1 CIRDSGR
8 GPVRRRWGAS
18 PWITAPPGTLC
29 HAMTVRAC
37 HASGFEP
44 RIRHR
49 VDDIDTV
56 LGLVA
61 IGAGVTPLP
70 ATVRAGAPSGVV
82 WERLP
87 IRRRTLLAHRRGA
100 AGHPAVRAMGEALRA
115 VVPAEPAEG
124 WPTDGR

>member
-1 CIRDSGR
+1 
-8 GPVRRRWGAS
+8 PVPRWWGAF
-18 PWITAPPGTLC
+18 PWITATPGTLC

-44 RIRHR
+44 SIRHR
-49 VDDIDTV
+49 VDDFDTV

-61 IGAGVTPLP
+61 IGAGVALLP

-82 WERLP
+82 WEWLP
-87 IRRRTLLAHRRGA
+87 IRRRALLAHRRGA
-100 AGHPAVRAMGEALRA
+100 AEHPAARAVGEALRA
-115 VVPAEPAEG
+115 LVLTEPTEE